1 MYIDTSFRV
10 DKHNMTSHELLINNE
25 KNMYVVN
32 HNKQFITYN
41 TQCHTHRFLMGLIL
55 IMRSI

>member
-1 MYIDTSFRV
+1 
-10 DKHNMTSHELLINNE
+10 MTSHELLINNE

-41 TQCHTHRFLMGLIL
+41 NTQCHTHGFLIGLIL
-55 IMRSI
+55 IIRSI